1 MHRLYTAAVWGSL
14 GLILVG
20 LSMVFGAWA
29 VGAVVAGICGA
40 YGILYLAQRGGDPQ
54 E

>member
-1 MHRLYTAAVWGSL
+1 MHRLYAAAIWGSL
-14 GLILVG
+14 GLIVAG

-29 VGAVVAGICGA
+29 VGAVVVGVGGA